1 MPVFVIAPLVL
12 RAEDQARLATLRRD
26 FDPHA
31 DLVEPHVTLLSALDD
46 RLEAEAVRW
55 ARLSVQNIAAHTL
68 SIIRAVVAR
77 DYEKS
82 AWYAF
87 LLPKA
92 IPPQLST
99 LYRNLHG
106 GPVRRSPDASFD
118 AHVTV
123 GRFRE
128 RVIAEAVARELN
140 EDGVR
145 IDAGIESLAVL
156 RFDGKS
162 ICARTAIGFGG

>member
-12 RAEDQARLATLRRD
+12 QADDQARIALLRRD
-26 FDPHA
+26 YDPHA
-31 DLVEPHVTLLSALDD
+31 EVVEPHVTLVSALDD
-46 RLEAEAVRW
+46 RLETEAVRW
-55 ARLSVQNIAAHTL
+55 ARISARSTAAL
-68 SIIRAVVAR
+68 ALPIIRAVVAR

-82 AWYAF
+82 TWYAF
-87 LLPKA
+87 LMPKT
-92 IPPQLST
+92 IPPRLVELHRS
-99 LYRNLHG
+99 LHG
-106 GPVRRSPDASFD
+106 GPVRKPPDMSFD

-145 IDAGIESLAVL
+145 IDAGIQSLAVL
-156 RFDGKS
+156 RFDGTAVR
-162 ICARTAIGFGG
+162 ARTEIPFNA